1 MSKTHIHQVT
11 PMHKGKSNSFF
22 ANDDDTNPS
31 GEGMN
36 VRDVMGGIFEEED
49 TGGDEDKMY
58 AHELPPDP
66 FMQQH
71 SIAEDDEEEDDY
83 GDDDFLDESQTSAAS
98 GGSKQLCISTD
109 LVSPINMKSSATPLS
124 PSKKPNNTSNL
135 LKEANSNIDALIDKV
150 STVTHDYPVTSSS
163 EPVIATTTPPRPHS
177 KHLPINNNP
186 NASPRAHS
194 RSPRSVSSTNSK
206 RTHSAQ
212 KLRQSPIRVQSQEPD
227 IITSLVP
234 PAAIVSSIAKSPTKM
249 SMGSEYNDDDFD
261 FDYEDD
267 FGGESEHES
276 PKKVKKPSFGEKM
289 SSPSKKASMKEKVT
303 VMEDDNDDLY
313 ETLDPLKEVNTEGE
327 QSSNLIEGK
336 IEGMTLESYMEEY
349 TKVKELDDGFQN
361 TGGDGDDVSPPVVD
375 PQGLDGC
382 SPGPGQRHINGT
394 NSPFRIDSREFGQ
407 DFEVEQ
413 GEDEYPDDDHLD
425 QQADSQN
432 GEILATILTQ
442 MQDVQSKLE
451 VLSTSQN
458 VSPVKSKGIL
468 KKGVS
473 FSGDTDG
480 KGKHG
485 GGKNK
490 AKNSVQHSP
499 IEHQKDGHMSISD
512 KVASGVHSS
521 LKHQNKDKHANVEQD
536 DVDGSHDLKNQPPL
550 EVKVDVL
557 KKQLRKRTD
566 DAKKM
571 EDRMKRMEK
580 EMEDMHN
587 KWKDAESEV
596 TAANKKINKSN
607 KAKLTAQKK
616 VAEMS
621 QEMVHYESLIE
632 AVEQLRENEA
642 ILLKKV
648 KHLEEQNIE
657 TSKALKAS
665 MSRELEWR
673 ALYKKEHAADGH
685 FGNNNNN
692 HSNHGGAGPRASSGM
707 NSHRSLPDQERAH
720 VRQSQNRALYERNS
734 ITEGR
739 QKKKKKK
746 PSGGQ
751 DGNNRQKIL
760 PILISKQRK

>member
-1 MSKTHIHQVT
+1 
-11 PMHKGKSNSFF
+11 MHKGKSSAFF
-22 ANDDDTNPS
+22 ADDDNSKPV
-31 GEGMN
+31 GGDGMN
-36 VRDVMGGIFEEED
+36 VREVMGGIFEEED

-71 SIAEDDEEEDDY
+71 SIAEDDAEDDEY
-83 GDDDFLDESQTSAAS
+83 GDDDFLDESQTTTAS
-98 GGSKQLCISTD
+98 GGSKKISISTE
-109 LVSPINMKSSATPLS
+109 LASPINMNSSATPLS
-124 PSKKPNNTSNL
+124 PSKKPNSTSNL

-150 STVTHDYPVTSSS
+150 SNVTHDYPVASSS
-163 EPVIATTTPPRPHS
+163 VPVIATTTPPRPHS
-177 KHLPINNNP
+177 KPLTTNHNP
-186 NASPRAHS
+186 TASPRPHS

-212 KLRQSPIRVQSQEPD
+212 KLRQSPIRVQSHEPD
-227 IITSLVP
+227 TANSSQSS
-234 PAAIVSSIAKSPTKM
+234 AAVVSSLAKSPIKP
-249 SMGSEYNDDDFD
+249 SIGSEYNDEDFD

-276 PKKVKKPSFGEKM
+276 PKKMKKASFSEKINT
-289 SSPSKKASMKEKVT
+289 PSKKASVKEAVT
-303 VMEDDNDDLY
+303 VMVDDDDDLY
-313 ETLDPLKEVNTEGE
+313 ETMDPLKEVNTEGE

-336 IEGMTLESYMEEY
+336 IEGMTLEAYMEEY
-349 TKVKELDDGFQN
+349 TKVKELDGGFQSA
-361 TGGDGDDVSPPVVD
+361 GGDGDDVSPPVVD
-375 PQGLDGC
+375 PQGLEGC

-394 NSPFRIDSREFGQ
+394 NSPFRIDRREFYP
-407 DFEVEQ
+407 DLEVEPD
-413 GEDEYPDDDHLD
+413 DEYADEDH
-425 QQADSQN
+425 QQEQEQQVDSSQN

-473 FSGDTDG
+473 FTSDTDG
-480 KGKHG
+480 KGKQA

-490 AKNSVQHSP
+490 AKSSVQHSP
-499 IEHQKDGHMSISD
+499 IEHIKDGHMSISD
-512 KVASGVHSS
+512 KVASGVQSS
-521 LKHQNKDKHANVEQD
+521 LKHKHKDKHANVEQD
-536 DVDGSHDLKNQPPL
+536 DIDEGHDSKNQPPL

-566 DAKKM
+566 DVKKM

-580 EMEDMHN
+580 EMADMHN

-607 KAKLTAQKK
+607 KAKLNAQKK
-616 VAEMS
+616 LADMS

-632 AVEQLRENEA
+632 AVEQLRENETL
-642 ILLKKV
+642 LLKKV

-692 HSNHGGAGPRASSGM
+692 NNHSNHGAGM

-746 PSGGQ
+746 PSGGP